1 MTKKFAF
8 ILAILMVAVALWG
21 LFFENNSTTIFIN
34 GQEVSGPLKGMIG
47 VGGMVVA
54 SIALIGLA
62 ILMALAFAGTGI
74 IIFGCMVVGS
84 VIFAAF
90 MFPFLLP
97 LLIPLIL
104 IWFFIAVVR
113 QKD

>member
-1 MTKKFAF
+1 MAKKFAF

-21 LFFENNSTTIFIN
+21 LFFENNSTTILIN
-34 GQEVSGPLKGMIG
+34 GQEISGPFKGLISAGGMI
-47 VGGMVVA
+47 VA
-54 SIALIGLA
+54 LIALIGLA
-62 ILMALAFAGTGI
+62 ILMAFVFVGTGM
-74 IIFGCMVVGS
+74 IIFGCMVVGG

-104 IWFFIAVVR
+104 IWLFIVVAR
-113 QKD
+113 KKD